1 MSFMKPEEDLN
12 EMVPSSIVSLTPET
26 NPNERV
32 CLMALGMKWEETTV
46 ERSHSNN
53 QKQTT

>member
-26 NPNERV
+26 NPKERESV
-32 CLMALGMKWEETTV
+32 PHGIRYEMGRNYC
-46 ERSHSNN
+46 
-53 QKQTT
+53 